1 MDSST
6 LMVVMQIGRPNDGL
20 LGYAVELARKL
31 DAGVVGV
38 AASEVLQLTYGD
50 AYISGDLIE
59 ANRDLIVEPTKA
71 AEAEFR
77 TAFADRAG
85 YLDWR
90 SEMLFTPSV
99 SYLAREARCADLVVT
114 SVASGTLFD
123 GSPRTSTGELLMQLG
138 RPMLVV
144 PTKPHTPRFD
154 RMMVAWKDTRET
166 RRATLDALPLL
177 RQARSV
183 SIVAVAAPGEHAE
196 TQIQV
201 ADVARWLG
209 RHGVVAREMALRSD
223 GPDPAQIT
231 AVAAELDTDVI
242 VAGAYGHSRL
252 REWVLGGVTR
262 ELLLHE
268 DRCSLLSH

>member
-1 MDSST
+1 MAV
-6 LMVVMQIGRPNDGL
+6 LQIGRSNAGV
-20 LGYAVELARKL
+20 LGYAVELARRF
-31 DAGVVGV
+31 DAGVVGI
-38 AASEVLQLTYGD
+38 AASELMQLTYGH
-50 AYISGDLIE
+50 AYVSGDLIE
-59 ANRDLIVEPTKA
+59 ANRALIADQTKA

-77 TAFADRAG
+77 TAFASHAG
-85 YLDWR
+85 FLDWR

-99 SYLAREARCADLVVT
+99 SYLAREARVADLVVS
-114 SVASGTLFD
+114 SVASGRLFD

-144 PTKPHTPRFD
+144 PTRPHAPRLD

-183 SIVAVAAPGEHAE
+183 SIVAVVASGGYAE

-209 RHGVVAREMALRSD
+209 RHGVVAREMALQSD
-223 GPDPAQIT
+223 GPDPARIT
-231 AVAAELDTDVI
+231 AVAAELDTDVV

-262 ELLLHE
+262 ELLLRD